1 MYVEVRGSDDAAFQR
16 AMTEFKRRVK
26 KAGLFEDLKKHEY
39 YVKPSLR
46 KKLKRL
52 GAIKRKRREENEATR
67 RSKNPRNDS

>member
-16 AMTEFKRRVK
+16 AMTEFKRRIK

-46 KKLKRL
+46 KKLKKL
-52 GAIKRKRREENEATR
+52 DAIKRKRREENEATR

>member
-26 KAGLFEDLKKHEY
+26 KAELFEDLKKHEY

-52 GAIKRKRREENEATR
+52 DAIKRKRRDENEALR
-67 RSKNPRNDS
+67 RSKNARDDS